1 MRVSRGEGMQRRRSF
16 GSLEPLADR
25 TRRNI
30 ATNEAA
36 IVAAAAYGISL
47 KTELKVEVPFAIIV
61 TDSGYLCDC
70 CSVNWDILGV
80 FKVH

>member
-1 MRVSRGEGMQRRRSF
+1 MRVSRGEGMQRRRIF
-16 GSLEPLADR
+16 GLLEPLVDR
-25 TRRNI
+25 TRRNV

-36 IVAAAAYGISL
+36 IVAAPAYGISL

-61 TDSGYLCDC
+61 TDSGHLCDC
-70 CSVNWDILGV
+70 CFCQLDILGV